1 VISPARTL
9 IFRDSGHRHDEL
21 SRRVLVGCAALLSE
35 GGFAHVLCSW
45 IRGDGEHWSRTPR
58 DWLTAS
64 GCDAIILQ
72 VDSVTPASYAIGWT
86 SMDSVT
92 PSEAAERARPWT
104 DYYRE
109 QGITEITTGLI
120 TLRRRAAS
128 NWMCSEEP
136 TVIRWGA
143 DAQLLRMFAGHDAL
157 QTLQHATELLDRR
170 LSLAPDVSLVERWQP
185 ADRLTRA
192 RLTIGAGIS
201 VPGRITP
208 PAAAACL
215 HQLDGRRTLREAAAS
230 AHITHTTLLA
240 VLPSL
245 SDLVKRGYLV
255 VN

>member
-1 VISPARTL
+1 MISPARAL

-21 SRRVLVGCAALLSE
+21 SQRVVMGCAARLTE

-45 IRGDGEHWSRTPR
+45 IRADGEHWSQTPR
-58 DWLTAS
+58 NWLAAS

-86 SMDSVT
+86 SMDSLT

-109 QGITEITTGLI
+109 HGITEITTGLI

-128 NWMCSEEP
+128 NWIFSEEP
-136 TVIRWGA
+136 TMIRWGA
-143 DAQLLRMFAGHDAL
+143 DAHLLRMFAGRDAL
-157 QTLQHATELLDRR
+157 ETLQDAPELLDRR

-185 ADRLTRA
+185 ADRLARA

-215 HQLDGRRTLREAAAS
+215 HELDGRRTLQEAAVS
-230 AHITHTTLLA
+230 AHVTHTTLVA
-240 VLPSL
+240 ALPSL
-245 SDLVKRGYLV
+245 RDLVKRGYLV